1 MILNDGVTLKNA
13 FYLMK
18 NGNHNFGWDTWKG
31 KPFFACEFFWYDSP
45 RFCFI
50 LYKFYWHVDYD

>member
-1 MILNDGVTLKNA
+1 MLNPDNISLKDM

-18 NGNHNFGWDTWKG
+18 DGNHYFGWNTWKG

-50 LYKFYWHVDYD
+50 LGKFHWNVDYN